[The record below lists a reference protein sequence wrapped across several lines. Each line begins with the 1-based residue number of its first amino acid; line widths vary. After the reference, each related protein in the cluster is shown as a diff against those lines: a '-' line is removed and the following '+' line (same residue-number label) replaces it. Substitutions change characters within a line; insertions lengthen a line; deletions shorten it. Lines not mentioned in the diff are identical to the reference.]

1 MAFRSLCSVVGTI
14 VAIADTVLVALA
26 ADIMAVIMAV
36 ITAVIISS
44 RFRLARFVN

>member
-1 MAFRSLCSVVGTI
+1 MVTVMACRSLGFVVGTI

-26 ADIMAVIMAV
+26 ADIMAVI
-36 ITAVIISS
+36 TAVIISS